1 MKQALIFDYG
11 GTLDT
16 DGRHWAH
23 VLWEGYCQAEISV
36 TNAQFRDAYVYGER
50 ALAKAPIVKSED
62 TFRDVLEKKV
72 AQQFA

>member
-23 VLWEGYCQAEISV
+23 VLWEGYCQAEIPV
-36 TNAQFRDAYVYGER
+36 TNEQFRDAYVFGER
-50 ALAKAPIVKSED
+50 A
-62 TFRDVLEKKV
+62 
-72 AQQFA
+72 